1 MSKTLEI
8 LKTKDKVH
16 RMVELISFNEPYV
29 TVLGHD
35 SHGESMIDSVLGRL
49 GGDYVVSIN
58 DVDDLRQL
66 HRDRRIDSVINE
78 CEEVSHI
85 HPNLLVIRLERK
97 VDDTMLQD
105 LRNKVRQ
112 ISHQAREI
120 GIRVIFISQVNKTLP
135 GFIPSSKGDLSFVG
149 GGQVIYGA
157 DLVIVAIGE
166 NVEVIK
172 NRYGI
177 EELL

>member
-35 SHGESMIDSVLGRL
+35 TRGESMIDSVLERL

-58 DVDDLRQL
+58 DVDDLRQV

-78 CEEVSHI
+78 CEEVSNI
-85 HPNLLVIRLERK
+85 NPNFLAIRLERK
-97 VDDTMLQD
+97 IDNTMLQD

-120 GIRVIFISQVNKTLP
+120 GIRVIFISQVNKNLQR
-135 GFIPSSKGDLSFVG
+135 DVSFVG
-149 GGQVIYGA
+149 GSQVIYGA
-157 DLVIVAIGE
+157 DLAIVAIGE

-172 NRYGI
+172 NRY
-177 EELL
+177 E

>member
-35 SHGESMIDSVLGRL
+35 TRGESMVDSVLERL

-58 DVDDLRQL
+58 DVDDLRQV

-78 CEEVSHI
+78 CEEVSNI
-85 HPNLLVIRLERK
+85 HPNFLAIRLERK

-112 ISHQAREI
+112 ISHQAHEI

-135 GFIPSSKGDLSFVG
+135 GEYSQMSFVG
-149 GGQVIYGA
+149 GSQVIYGA
-157 DLVIVAIGE
+157 DLAIVAIGE
-166 NVEVIK
+166 NVKVIK
-172 NRYGI
+172 NRY
-177 EELL
+177 E

>member
-8 LKTKDKVH
+8 LIKNDKVL
-16 RMVELISFNEPYV
+16 RMAELISFNESYV

-35 SHGESMIDSVLGRL
+35 TRGESLVDSVLERL
-49 GGDYVVSIN
+49 GGDYVVSIY
-58 DVDDLRQL
+58 DVDDLRQV

-78 CEEVSHI
+78 CEEVSNI
-85 HPNLLVIRLERK
+85 HPKFLAIRLDRK
-97 VDDTMLQD
+97 VDDTLLQD
-105 LRNKVRQ
+105 LRIKVRR
-112 ISHQAREI
+112 ISHQAHDI

-135 GFIPSSKGDLSFVG
+135 GDDSQMYFVG
-149 GGQVIYGA
+149 GSKVIHSA

-166 NVEVIK
+166 NVKVIK

-177 EELL
+177 E

>member
-35 SHGESMIDSVLGRL
+35 SHGESMIDSVLEKL

-58 DVDDLRQL
+58 DVDDLRQV

-78 CEEVSHI
+78 CEEVSNI
-85 HPNLLVIRLERK
+85 HPNLLAIRLERK

-135 GFIPSSKGDLSFVG
+135 GEDSRMSFVG
-149 GGQVIYGA
+149 GSQVIYGA
-157 DLVIVAIGE
+157 DLAIVAIGE

>member
-8 LKTKDKVH
+8 LIKNDKVL
-16 RMVELISFNEPYV
+16 RMAEIISFNESYV

-35 SHGESMIDSVLGRL
+35 TRGESLVDSVLERL
-49 GGDYVVSIN
+49 GGDYVVSIY
-58 DVDDLRQL
+58 DVDDLRQV

-78 CEEVSHI
+78 CEEVSNI
-85 HPNLLVIRLERK
+85 HPKFLAIRLDRK
-97 VDDTMLQD
+97 VDDTLLQD
-105 LRNKVRQ
+105 LRIKVRR
-112 ISHQAREI
+112 ISHQAHDI

-135 GFIPSSKGDLSFVG
+135 GDDSQMYFVG
-149 GGQVIYGA
+149 GSKVIHSA
-157 DLVIVAIGE
+157 DLVIVTIGE
-166 NVEVIK
+166 NVKVIK

>member
-35 SHGESMIDSVLGRL
+35 TRGESKIDSVLEKL
-49 GGDYVVSIN
+49 GADYVVSIYE
-58 DVDDLRQL
+58 VDDLRQV

-78 CEEVSHI
+78 CEEVSNI

-97 VDDTMLQD
+97 IGDTMLKD

-120 GIRVIFISQVNKTLP
+120 GIRVIFISQLNKTLP
-135 GFIPSSKGDLSFVG
+135 GEDSRMSFVG
-149 GGQVIYGA
+149 GDQVIYGA
-157 DLVIVAIGE
+157 DLAIVATGE
-166 NVEVIK
+166 NVKVIK

-177 EELL
+177 EEIL

>member
-35 SHGESMIDSVLGRL
+35 TRGESMVDSVLERL

-58 DVDDLRQL
+58 DVDDLRQV

-78 CEEVSHI
+78 CEEVSNI
-85 HPNLLVIRLERK
+85 HPNFLAIRLERK

-112 ISHQAREI
+112 ISHQAHEI
-120 GIRVIFISQVNKTLP
+120 GIRVIFISQVNINLP
-135 GFIPSSKGDLSFVG
+135 RDEHGNDVVSFVG
-149 GGQVIYGA
+149 GSQVIYGA
-157 DLVIVAIGE
+157 DLAIVAIGE
-166 NVEVIK
+166 NVKVIK
-172 NRYGI
+172 NRY
-177 EELL
+177 E